1 MLRVLFGE
9 LMQYSLIVILLGVDQ
24 TQQVAV
30 RMCRPL
36 IAWKPSPNGIEER
49 GLGVSQDRWP
59 LFDPRH
65 THVFISTVYVDH
77 ALFRLHEHHTSV
89 QIILLLVESYLWRA

>member
-49 GLGVSQDRWP
+49 GLGVSQDR
-59 LFDPRH
+59 
-65 THVFISTVYVDH
+65 
-77 ALFRLHEHHTSV
+77 
-89 QIILLLVESYLWRA
+89 